1 MSKLITLL
9 LLIGAV
15 YMLWRWQSRIE
26 RTRRE
31 AARAAAEP
39 RVATET
45 MVKCQS
51 CGVYVPARG
60 ARDCGKAECPYR
72 R

>member
-15 YMLWRWQSRIE
+15 YMLWQWQRRAE
-26 RTRRE
+26 RARVD
-31 AARAAAEP
+31 AARAAEP
-39 RVATET
+39 RIPTET
-45 MVKCQS
+45 MVKCRS
-51 CGVYVPARG
+51 CGVYVPAKG
-60 ARDCGKAECPYR
+60 AHDCGYADCPYR